1 MAELPISPLAPD
13 RPADAPPVPGVEIA
27 VAATGERYRRRPDL
41 LCVRLPEDA
50 TAAALF
56 TRSSMPGAPV
66 VVSRRHLAAS
76 DGAIRGLVINAGRAN
91 AFTGAGGE
99 RDAEVMAQR
108 YATAISARPEQI
120 LIASTGVIGEPLNM
134 AALGPALD
142 APAFGRGSWPEAA
155 RAIGTTDTF
164 PKLASTR
171 TEIDGAAVTITGIA
185 KGSGMIRP
193 DMATMIA
200 AVFTDAAIPAEVL
213 QNLLAEANAVSF
225 DCISVD
231 GDCSTSDSLILMASG
246 VAGHAPVTGADDP
259 RLGAFRRA
267 LADVLIDLAT
277 QVVRDGEGAQKFV
290 TITVT
295 GATDDAAAKRAGMA
309 VANSP
314 LVRTA
319 IAGSD
324 PNWGRLVMAVGN
336 AGVAATPERLEIRL
350 GGQPV
355 TCDGARH
362 PAYSEEE
369 AAAHMA
375 GREIDIAIDLGMGA
389 GRARIW
395 TCDLTHGYISIN
407 ADYRS

>member
-1 MAELPISPLAPD
+1 MAELPRSPLAPD
-13 RPADAPPVPGVEIA
+13 RPAEATPAPGVDIA
-27 VAATGERYRRRPDL
+27 VAATGERYRNRADL
-41 LCVRLPEDA
+41 FCARLPAGA

-66 VVSRRHLAAS
+66 VVSRRHLGAS
-76 DGAIRGLVINAGRAN
+76 AGQARGLVINAGRAN
-91 AFTGAGGE
+91 AFTGAAGE
-99 RDAEVMAQR
+99 RDAETMAQR
-108 YATAISARPEQI
+108 YAAAIGARPEEV
-120 LIASTGVIGEPLNM
+120 LIASTGVIGEPLRM
-134 AALGPALD
+134 EPLCAGLEAPGFGSATWLD
-142 APAFGRGSWPEAA
+142 AA

-164 PKLASTR
+164 PKLASRR
-171 TEIDGAAVTITGIA
+171 TEIDGAPVTITGLA

-200 AVFTDAAIPAEVL
+200 AAFTDAAIPAAVL
-213 QNLLAEANAVSF
+213 QRLLADANAVSF

-231 GDCSTSDSLILMASG
+231 GDCSTSDSLFLMASG
-246 VAGHAPVTGADDP
+246 VAGHDPVTDPDDS
-259 RLGAFRRA
+259 RLAAFVEA
-267 LADVLIDLAT
+267 LSGVLTDLAT
-277 QVVRDGEGAQKFV
+277 QVVRDGEGAQKVV

-295 GATDDAAAKRAGMA
+295 GASDDAAAKRVGMT

-314 LVRTA
+314 LVKTA

-324 PNWGRLVMAVGN
+324 PNWGRIVMAVGN
-336 AGVAATPERLEIRL
+336 AGVAAAPDRLDIRL
-350 GGQPV
+350 GGHPV
-355 TCDGARH
+355 TRNGARH
-362 PAYSEEE
+362 PDYSEEL

-389 GRARIW
+389 GKARVW